1 MSFMV
6 VNKVFFCIA
15 VLSEILEDPEKK
27 LRHKKNLLQANKGKY
42 TTKVRCRM
50 PKQRITFSLKRKISQ
65 EILNYKSKLRE
76 IVKTQENAN

>member
-1 MSFMV
+1 
-6 VNKVFFCIA
+6 
-15 VLSEILEDPEKK
+15 
-27 LRHKKNLLQANKGKY
+27 
-42 TTKVRCRM
+42 M